1 MLNISKGGM
10 FIKTN
15 SPHPLGTVLSL
26 EFTLPG
32 RKETIHATGL
42 VVWHHKPAQTNVSSH
57 EPGMGIKLTEINPM
71 DLALIEDYVFVE
83 QALAKAQDEE

>member
-57 EPGMGIKLTEINPM
+57 EPGMGIKLTEINPH
-71 DLALIEDYVFVE
+71 LTSVSWALTLTRETVYTSC
-83 QALAKAQDEE
+83 QR